1 MKRTTPLKR
10 TAFKPKDRSWKLTNG
25 TRSREKAPRKNAM
38 KTRQRAVTVEEK
50 RLWDR
55 MASEIGCIA
64 CRVAGRA
71 TSDYVSIHH
80 IDGRTKK
87 NCHQLVL
94 PLCAGCHQ
102 QGTGTDKSLVAVH
115 PNKTRFEQL
124 YGTQLEL
131 LARVHTI
138 LGIAS

>member
-1 MKRTTPLKR
+1 MKRSPMSPSKSWRAANKARVSKAKTLKQ
-10 TAFKPKDRSWKLTNG
+10 S
-25 TRSREKAPRKNAM
+25 
-38 KTRQRAVTVEEK
+38 QRAVMPDEQ

-55 MASEIGCIA
+55 MAQEIGCIA

-80 IDGRTKK
+80 IAGRTKK
-87 NCHQLVL
+87 GCHQLVL

-102 QGTGTDKSLVAVH
+102 QGAGADKTLVAVH
-115 PNKTRFEQL
+115 PYKARFEKL

-131 LARVHTI
+131 LAMIHTM
-138 LGIAS
+138 LGIAP